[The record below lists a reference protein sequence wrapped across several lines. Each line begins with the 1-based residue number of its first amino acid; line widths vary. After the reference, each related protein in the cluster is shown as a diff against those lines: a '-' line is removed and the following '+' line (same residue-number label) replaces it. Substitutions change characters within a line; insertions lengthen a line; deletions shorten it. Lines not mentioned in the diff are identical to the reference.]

1 MDTLKERT
9 QSSDWFEDGL
19 MKRLPDELQ
28 DSFSQEQIDALKV
41 AFGARKWG
49 KHPVDIRGTINIWT
63 WRYYF
68 VFLMGRNQRSLS
80 RRERQISLITKTFFT
95 LMFLL
100 FSTLL
105 GLLVI
110 YLIKSA
116 AGIDLFPGFSLG
128 IWGWF
133 KGTFL

>member
-19 MKRLPDELQ
+19 MKRLPEDLQ
-28 DSFSQEQIDALKV
+28 DSFSKEQIDALKV

-49 KHPVDIRGTINIWT
+49 KHPVDIRGTVNIWT

-80 RRERQISLITKTFFT
+80 RRERQISLMMKTFFLFVF
-95 LMFLL
+95 LMF
-100 FSTLL
+100 STVM

-110 YLIKSA
+110 YLLKSA

>member
-1 MDTLKERT
+1 MDKTTKEPV
-9 QSSDWFEDGL
+9 QKDWFEDGL
-19 MKRLPDELQ
+19 MQRLPVDIK
-28 DSFSQEQIDALKV
+28 DSFTKEQINALKV

-49 KHPVDIRGTINIWT
+49 KHPVDLRGTINIWT

-68 VFLMGRNQRSLS
+68 VFLLGRNRRSLS
-80 RRERQISLITKTFFT
+80 RRERQINLMVKTALTFT
-95 LMFLL
+95 FIL

-105 GLLVI
+105 GLLI
-110 YLIKSA
+110 LYLVKSA

>member
-19 MKRLPDELQ
+19 MKRLPEDLQ
-28 DSFSQEQIDALKV
+28 ESFSQKQIDALKV

-80 RRERQISLITKTFFT
+80 RRERQISLIMKTFFT
-95 LMFLL
+95 LLFLL

-110 YLIKSA
+110 YLVKSA

>member
-19 MKRLPDELQ
+19 MKRLPDDLQ

-49 KHPVDIRGTINIWT
+49 KHPVDIRGTVNIWT

-80 RRERQISLITKTFFT
+80 RRERQISLMMKTFFLFVF
-95 LMFLL
+95 LMF
-100 FSTLL
+100 STVM

-110 YLIKSA
+110 YLLKSA